1 MAQRIIWTYRAEI
14 VFSDILLYYYKRNGN
29 KTYSSKLHKEIQQI
43 LNFLKKHP
51 FLGKVTE
58 NEEIRVLIKSN
69 FKIFYKTES
78 DTIIILLV
86 WDCRQNPEGL
96 KI

>member
-29 KTYSSKLHKEIQQI
+29 KTYSNKLHKEIQQI